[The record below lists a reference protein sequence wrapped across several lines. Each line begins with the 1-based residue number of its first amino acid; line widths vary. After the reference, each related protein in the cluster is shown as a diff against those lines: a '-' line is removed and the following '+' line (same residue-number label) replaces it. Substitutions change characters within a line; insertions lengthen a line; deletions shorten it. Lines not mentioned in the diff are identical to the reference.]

1 MSAADVVT
9 AFEQLI
15 FTLEKKMLTRFHK
28 QMKNPALMLLVL
40 QSVILL
46 AAAIMTLL
54 LPLQ

>member
-15 FTLEKKMLTRFHK
+15 FTHEKKMLTRFHK